1 MLNSLIF
8 SIIFITCLWIILI
21 IESRWSGPLLEK
33 MPESNSLR
41 TILRVHNLT
50 NFTVLSWFTIVQQKC
65 RFYSVGRSPRRQAL
79 SRLATL
85 HASSIYQFLAVLHIV
100 PSSCGQ
106 INGEQT
112 FDQNSVKIGNLAVFF
127 PWTSSPIY
135 LSLVFYY
142 SDVSDVS

>member
-1 MLNSLIF
+1 MIRPIIGKNVVVDSLSKF
-8 SIIFITCLWIILI
+8 TSFILVYY
-21 IESRWSGPLLEK
+21 R
-33 MPESNSLR
+33 
-41 TILRVHNLT
+41 
-50 NFTVLSWFTIVQQKC
+50 VQQKC

-127 PWTSSPIY
+127 P
-135 LSLVFYY
+135 
-142 SDVSDVS
+142 

>member
-1 MLNSLIF
+1 MNQRTESDLLNHATFFNENDRHARIPALYVLVSVYSEKISL
-8 SIIFITCLWIILI
+8 
-21 IESRWSGPLLEK
+21 
-33 MPESNSLR
+33 
-41 TILRVHNLT
+41 
-50 NFTVLSWFTIVQQKC
+50 
-65 RFYSVGRSPRRQAL
+65 RQAL

-127 PWTSSPIY
+127 P
-135 LSLVFYY
+135 
-142 SDVSDVS
+142 

>member
-1 MLNSLIF
+1 M
-8 SIIFITCLWIILI
+8 
-21 IESRWSGPLLEK
+21 EK
-33 MPESNSLR
+33 MSQF
-41 TILRVHNLT
+41 ILSK
-50 NFTVLSWFTIVQQKC
+50 FTSFILVYYRVQQKC

-112 FDQNSVKIGNLAVFF
+112 FDQNSVKIGNLAVFPEILRSTPPRPALPF
-127 PWTSSPIY
+127 PTSY
-135 LSLVFYY
+135 MHANLFKSLLTR
-142 SDVSDVS
+142 

>member
-1 MLNSLIF
+1 MEKNVAVDSLSKF
-8 SIIFITCLWIILI
+8 TSFILVYY
-21 IESRWSGPLLEK
+21 RA
-33 MPESNSLR
+33 
-41 TILRVHNLT
+41 
-50 NFTVLSWFTIVQQKC
+50 QQKC

-106 INGEQT
+106 KSQINGEQT

-127 PWTSSPIY
+127 P
-135 LSLVFYY
+135 
-142 SDVSDVS
+142 